1 MATFVILLLITLLA
15 VNFLKS
21 PRIVGNKIIYI
32 VLSFVVFYIGL
43 KILDALFSFVGLGFF
58 GGIISLGVLAA
69 LVVFSA
75 GSAGTIADKITGK
88 RR

>member
-15 VNFLKS
+15 VNFIKS

-32 VLSFVVFYIGL
+32 VFSFVMFYIGL
-43 KILDALFSFVGLGFF
+43 KILDAIFSFVGLGLL
-58 GGIISLGVLAA
+58 GGLISLGLLVA

-75 GSAGTIADKITGK
+75 GSAGAIADKITGK